1 VNVLIVHQNFPG
13 QFPHIAAA
21 LAKRGDRV
29 AAIGSATAKGMPGVD
44 LRRWQ
49 HGRGTTEGIHP
60 QAIRAEADMI
70 RGSAALATA
79 LATALALKADGFVP
93 DVILG
98 HPGWGET
105 LYMKIAFPTAK
116 LILFGEYYYLAEGGD
131 SGFDPE
137 FGMPPVDER
146 VRIVSKNATGA
157 MAYLD
162 ADRILCPTPWQ
173 ASSFPAALQP
183 HITTVHEGIDLT
195 KARRRPK
202 ARVRTPNGTVLDGS
216 RPVVTFVNRTLE
228 PLRGFHMFMRA
239 LPAFLDACPDGH
251 AIVIGEDKASGYGA
265 MSPGGKG
272 WKAALLGEIGDRLDL
287 ARVHFMGR
295 VPHDTMIDAFSIGA
309 AHVYYT
315 YPFVLSWSL
324 VEAMATG
331 CLVLAG
337 DTAPV
342 RDAITDGVD
351 GRLLPFFDTAALSD
365 AMIAAARE
373 PDRFA
378 GMRPAARVRALAG
391 FDRDAG
397 TAAWLAAVD
406 AVAAQG
412 SSDT

>member
-1 VNVLIVHQNFPG
+1 MNVLIVHQNFPG

-21 LAKRGDRV
+21 LVRRGDRV

-49 HGRGTTEGIHP
+49 HGRGTTQGIHV

-70 RGSAALATA
+70 RGSAALTA
-79 LATALALKADGFVP
+79 ALQLKADGFVP

-105 LYMKIAFPTAK
+105 LYLKVAFPQAK
-116 LILFGEYYYLAEGGD
+116 LILFGEYYYLAQGGD

-137 FGMPPVDER
+137 FGVPSVEER

-157 MAYLD
+157 MTYLD
-162 ADRILCPTPWQ
+162 ADRIICPTPWQ
-173 ASSFPAALQP
+173 AGSFPAALQP
-183 HITTVHEGIDLT
+183 RITTVHEGIDLG
-195 KARRRPK
+195 KARRRAK
-202 ARVRTPNGTVLDGS
+202 ARVRTPGGAVLDGS

-228 PLRGFHMFMRA
+228 PLRGFHVFMRA
-239 LPAFLDACPDGH
+239 LPAFLDACPDAH
-251 AIVIGEDKASGYGA
+251 AIVIGEDRPSGYGG

-272 WKAALLGEIGDRLDL
+272 WKAALLAELGDRLDL
-287 ARVHFMGR
+287 SRVHFMGR

-324 VEAMATG
+324 VEAMATE
-331 CLVLAG
+331 CLILAG
-337 DTAPV
+337 DTLPV
-342 RDAITDGVD
+342 RDAVTDGVE
-351 GRLLPFFDTAALSD
+351 GRLLPFFDIAALSD

-378 GMRPAARVRALAG
+378 PMRAAARVRALAG

-397 TAAWLAAVD
+397 TAAWLAAAD
-406 AVAAQG
+406 SAIG
-412 SSDT
+412 E

>member
-21 LAKRGDRV
+21 LVKRGDRV
-29 AAIGSATAKGMPGVD
+29 AAIGSSTAKGMPGVN

-49 HGRGTTEGIHP
+49 HGRGTTQGIHA

-70 RGSAALATA
+70 RGSAALAAA
-79 LATALALKADGFVP
+79 LKLKADGFVP

-105 LYMKIAFPTAK
+105 LYLKIAFPAAK

-137 FGMPPVDER
+137 FGTPSAEER

-162 ADRILCPTPWQ
+162 ADRIICPTPWQ
-173 ASSFPAALQP
+173 ANSFPAALQP
-183 HITTVHEGIDLT
+183 RITTVHEGIDLT

-202 ARVRTPNGTVLDGS
+202 PRVRTPGGTILDGS
-216 RPVVTFVNRTLE
+216 QPVVTFVNRTLE
-228 PLRGFHMFMRA
+228 PLRGFHVFMRA
-239 LPAFLDACPDGH
+239 LPAFLDACPNGH
-251 AIVIGEDKASGYGA
+251 AIVIGEDKPSGYGG

-272 WKAALLGEIGDRLDL
+272 WKAALLAELGDRLDL
-287 ARVHFMGR
+287 TRVHFMGR

-309 AHVYYT
+309 AHVYHT

-324 VEAMATG
+324 VEAMATE

-337 DTAPV
+337 DTPPV
-342 RDAITDGVD
+342 RDAITDGVE

-373 PDRFA
+373 PERFA
-378 GMRPAARVRALAG
+378 PMRAAARARALAG

-406 AVAAQG
+406 EVAG
-412 SSDT
+412 R